1 MTEQQ
6 LERAN
11 AIMEEVDRLKISL
24 GNIDRFEQDVPNL
37 KCKYTR
43 VTLLGVCAL
52 DVQMPL
58 ELSGQITRALRSALQ
73 GKIAQYKKEFEE
85 L

>member
-11 AIMEEVDRLKISL
+11 AIMEEIETLRLSL
-24 GNIDRFEQDVPNL
+24 ESIDRFEQDVPKL
-37 KCKYTR
+37 QCKFTR
-43 VTLLGVCAL
+43 VSLLGTCKW

-73 GKIAQYKKEFEE
+73 GKMAQYKKEFDE